1 MRTCG
6 FVLAMV
12 TAMAPSLSYS
22 QTQRASDK
30 PDDVHAATT
39 DPVEAHGDSPAST
52 ASERRSLMG
61 MVMDVLIASA
71 EQQSALQK
79 TTRQAAPTQA
89 DPSNSTAAR
98 ITGAVA
104 TSATLAKPASS
115 SDLATREQIAV
126 ESEP

>member
-12 TAMAPSLSYS
+12 MAMAPSLSYS
-22 QTQRASDK
+22 QTQGASDK
-30 PDDVHAATT
+30 PDVHAATT
-39 DPVEAHGDSPAST
+39 DPVEAHGDSPAANT

-71 EQQSALQK
+71 EQQSALEK
-79 TTRQAAPTQA
+79 TTRQPDSTNA
-89 DPSNSTAAR
+89 TAAR
-98 ITGAVA
+98 TSMTGAVA
-104 TSATLAKPASS
+104 TSVTSATSASS
-115 SDLATREQIAV
+115 SDVATREQIAV

>member
-12 TAMAPSLSYS
+12 MAMAPSLSYS
-22 QTQRASDK
+22 QTQQASDK
-30 PDDVHAATT
+30 PDVHAATT
-39 DPVEAHGDSPAST
+39 DPAEVRGDSPAVNT
-52 ASERRSLMG
+52 ARRSLMG

-71 EQQSALQK
+71 EQQTALEK
-79 TTRQAAPTQA
+79 AAHHA
-89 DPSNSTAAR
+89 DPANANAAR
-98 ITGAVA
+98 TATTGAVA
-104 TSATLAKPASS
+104 TSLTSTESASS

>member
-1 MRTCG
+1 MRTSG

-12 TAMAPSLSYS
+12 MAMAPSLSYS
-22 QTQRASDK
+22 QTQQASDK
-30 PDDVHAATT
+30 PDVHAATT
-39 DPVEAHGDSPAST
+39 DPAEVRGDSPAVNT
-52 ASERRSLMG
+52 ARRSLMG

-71 EQQSALQK
+71 EQHSALQK

-89 DPSNSTAAR
+89 DASNSTAAR

-104 TSATLAKPASS
+104 TSATSAKPASS

>member
-1 MRTCG
+1 MRTRG
-6 FVLAMV
+6 FVLAIAMV
-12 TAMAPSLSYS
+12 LAPSLSYS
-22 QTQRASDK
+22 QTQRASDQ
-30 PDDVHAATT
+30 PNAHAATT
-39 DPVEAHGDSPAST
+39 TADPVEARADSPAANT

-79 TTRQAAPTQA
+79 SAHHADQANANAALTATATPVT
-89 DPSNSTAAR
+89 ST
-98 ITGAVA
+98 
-104 TSATLAKPASS
+104 KPASA

>member
-12 TAMAPSLSYS
+12 MAMAPSLSYS
-22 QTQRASDK
+22 QTQQASDK
-30 PDDVHAATT
+30 PDVHAATT
-39 DPVEAHGDSPAST
+39 DPVEARGDSPAVNT
-52 ASERRSLMG
+52 ARRSLMG

-71 EQQSALQK
+71 EQQSALEK
-79 TTRQAAPTQA
+79 AAHHAYPA
-89 DPSNSTAAR
+89 NANAAR
-98 ITGAVA
+98 TAMTGSVA
-104 TSATLAKPASS
+104 TSVTSTESASS

>member
-12 TAMAPSLSYS
+12 MAMAPSLSYS
-22 QTQRASDK
+22 QTQQASDK
-30 PDDVHAATT
+30 PDVHAATT
-39 DPVEAHGDSPAST
+39 DPAEVRGDSPAVNT
-52 ASERRSLMG
+52 ARRSLMG

-71 EQQSALQK
+71 EQQSALEK
-79 TTRQAAPTQA
+79 AAHHA
-89 DPSNSTAAR
+89 DPANANAAR
-98 ITGAVA
+98 TATTGAVA
-104 TSATLAKPASS
+104 TSLTSTESASS

>member
-12 TAMAPSLSYS
+12 MAMAPSLSYS
-22 QTQRASDK
+22 QTPQASDK
-30 PDDVHAATT
+30 PDVHAATT
-39 DPVEAHGDSPAST
+39 DPVEVRGDSPAVNT
-52 ASERRSLMG
+52 ARRSLMG

-71 EQQSALQK
+71 EQQSALEK
-79 TTRQAAPTQA
+79 AAHHA
-89 DPSNSTAAR
+89 DPANANAAR
-98 ITGAVA
+98 TAMTGAVA
-104 TSATLAKPASS
+104 TSVTSTESASS